1 MNFCHK
7 LLNGPIVFDENHPA
21 VLVVENQK
29 AFTQI
34 LSDLLILLEDDGGDC
49 GLYENNAPVS
59 ASKRFELIT
68 DPLAVDPN
76 QKKVLNALYSFLE
89 KQMWNEE
96 NFKQTSEAL
105 SSIQGY
111 LSRLAECTDYPV
123 TFAEQISGTALLK
136 AAEMR
141 LETEAVTLLER
152 LDAYISAV
160 REFLKKD
167 IFFFVGL
174 HSYLTA
180 EELEL
185 LYRSAAY
192 RKNKLFLLE
201 GYEPEPLALETRVIL
216 DKDLCQLNLGWQN
229 GV

>member
-7 LLNGPIVFDENHPA
+7 LLNGPIIFDENHPA
-21 VLVVENQK
+21 VLVVENPK

-34 LSDLLILLEDDGGDC
+34 LSDLLILLEDDESDC
-49 GLYENNAPVS
+49 GLYENNAPIS
-59 ASKRFELIT
+59 ASKRLELIT
-68 DPLAVDPN
+68 DPLSVDPN
-76 QKKVLNALYSFLE
+76 QKKVLNALYSLLE
-89 KQMWNEE
+89 KQMWNED
-96 NFKQTSEAL
+96 NFVHTSETL
-105 SSIQGY
+105 SSMQGY
-111 LSRLAECTDYPV
+111 LSHLAECTDYPI
-123 TFAEQISGTALLK
+123 TFSEQIGGAALFK

-141 LETEAVTLLER
+141 LETEAVSLLER
-152 LDAYISAV
+152 LDAYISAA

-167 IFFFVGL
+167 VFFFVGL

-180 EELEL
+180 DELEL

-201 GYEPEPLALETRVIL
+201 GYESESIPGETRIVI

-229 GV
+229 NS

>member
-34 LSDLLILLEDDGGDC
+34 LTDVLLLLEDKGEDC

-59 ASKRFELIT
+59 APKRLELIT

-76 QKKVLNALYSFLE
+76 QKKVLNALYALLE
-89 KQMWNEE
+89 KQMWSEE
-96 NFKQTSEAL
+96 NFMQTSAAL
-105 SSIQGY
+105 SSMQGY
-111 LSRLAECTDYPV
+111 LSRLAGCTDYPI

-136 AAEMR
+136 AAEMQ

-152 LDAYISAV
+152 LDAYLSAV

-167 IFFFVGL
+167 VFFFVGL
-174 HSYLTA
+174 HTYLA
-180 EELEL
+180 ADELRL

-201 GYEPEPLALETRVIL
+201 GYESESLPQENRVIL
-216 DKDLCQLNLGWQN
+216 DKDLCQLNLGWKSSI
-229 GV
+229 